1 MWTWMWRNR
10 THGGTRRNVLYDRKT
25 LRFFDTRTQRR
36 LEHTLLEPKA
46 RYFHQ
51 RVVLNDTG

>member
-1 MWTWMWRNR
+1 MWRNR